1 MKKSSFTKY
10 QAFLITALAM
20 MQFTIMMDFMII
32 SPLGAHLSRVLHITS
47 AQFGLVVS
55 AYAFSAGISGLI
67 TALFADKYDRKQLLL
82 FFYIGF
88 IAGTIFCGMANSYPL
103 LLISRI
109 VTGIFGGV
117 IAAII
122 YTIITDSFSYS
133 VRGRAVSFV
142 QMAFSVS
149 QVMGIPLGLFLTD
162 RFNWQVPFRVI
173 AAVSIILLLIII
185 KWMIPVPKTASKS
198 NGESLKQFIK
208 VLRSKAYQPA
218 YFISAIL
225 AIGGFLLM
233 PYASIYLIN
242 NVGIKE
248 SQLPLIYM
256 AAGGCTVIATPLLGI
271 LSDKIGKYKIF
282 IAGSLMVIMMIAIYT
297 NLPPSTLITV
307 IIVSCLLYI
316 GVASRMISGMS
327 VITAVP
333 LQQQRG
339 AFMSINASVQ
349 QLAGAI
355 ASLCGGLITYQ
366 KLNGELV
373 NFNILGD
380 LIILLVIASFMLMYR
395 IDRKLVPLEANGKHN
410 VTP

>member
-1 MKKSSFTKY
+1 
-10 QAFLITALAM
+10 M

>member
-1 MKKSSFTKY
+1 
-10 QAFLITALAM
+10 M

-88 IAGTIFCGMANSYPL
+88 IAGTIFCGMANSYTL

-109 VTGIFGGV
+109 FTGIFGGV

-133 VRGRAVSFV
+133 VRGRAVSFI

-149 QVMGIPLGLFLTD
+149 QVIGIPLGLFLTD

-173 AAVSIILLLIII
+173 AVVSIILLPVII
-185 KWMIPVPKTASKS
+185 KWMIPIQKTAPTST
-198 NGESLKQFIK
+198 GESLKQFIK
-208 VLRSKAYQPA
+208 VLRSKTYQPA

-242 NVGIKE
+242 NVGINE

-282 IAGSLMVIMMIAIYT
+282 IAGSLMVIMMIAVYT

-366 KLNGELV
+366 KLNGALV

-395 IDRKLVPLEANGKHN
+395 IDRKLVPSKL
-410 VTP
+410 